1 VRHTSVAPLRFEEML
16 ELAERAV
23 GVDPRETD
31 RDERGVPAPLMRIEA
46 RCRLRPPADVVPRQ
60 DRDRLV
66 A

>member
-1 VRHTSVAPLRFEEML
+1 LRFEEML

-31 RDERGVPAPLMRIEA
+31 RDERGVPTPLMGIEA

-60 DRDRLV
+60 DGGRLV